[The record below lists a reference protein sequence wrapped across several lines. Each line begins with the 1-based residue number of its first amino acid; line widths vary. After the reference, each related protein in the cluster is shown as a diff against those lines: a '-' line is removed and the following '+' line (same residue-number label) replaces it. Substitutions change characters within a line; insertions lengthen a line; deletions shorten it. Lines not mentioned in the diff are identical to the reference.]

1 MALIVLDDSVVGV
14 QRTPGGG
21 GFAIQLK
28 EITGFDPGLTLLIPF
43 EGDIAE
49 EMYQEISGCLGKN
62 PSSVLATATPA
73 QARQEAS
80 QHGLDTAE

>member
-14 QRTPGGG
+14 QKTPSG

-28 EITGFDPGLTLLIPF
+28 EITGFDAGLTLFIPF
-43 EGDIAE
+43 EGEIAE
-49 EMYQEISGCLGKN
+49 QMYEQISDCLGKN
-62 PSSVLATATPA
+62 PSSVLTTATPA

-80 QHGLDTAE
+80 QHGLDPAE

>member
-1 MALIVLDDSVVGV
+1 MALIVLDDSVVAV
-14 QRTPGGG
+14 QKTPGG

-28 EITGFDPGLTLLIPF
+28 EITGLPPGMTLLIPF

-49 EMYQEISGCLGKN
+49 EMFDQISDALGRT
-62 PSSVLATATPA
+62 PSSTLIPATPA

-80 QHGLDTAE
+80 QHGLHATE